1 MTTNLLKATQ
11 EVISFVPQTTAEE
24 LKMAAESAAE
34 AFKTWKKTS
43 IVSRQA
49 KMFQLQHLI
58 RRDMD
63 KIAAVITSEL
73 GKTQADAKGDV
84 LRGLRK
90 LHYNYLCSLC
100 RGC

>member
-1 MTTNLLKATQ
+1 
-11 EVISFVPQTTAEE
+11 
-24 LKMAAESAAE
+24 MAAESAAE

-43 IVSRQA
+43 IMSRQA

-63 KIAAVITSEL
+63 KIAASITAEL

-84 LRGLRK
+84 LRGLRNTICF
-90 LHYNYLCSLC
+90 LSLWMLMFW
-100 RGC
+100 